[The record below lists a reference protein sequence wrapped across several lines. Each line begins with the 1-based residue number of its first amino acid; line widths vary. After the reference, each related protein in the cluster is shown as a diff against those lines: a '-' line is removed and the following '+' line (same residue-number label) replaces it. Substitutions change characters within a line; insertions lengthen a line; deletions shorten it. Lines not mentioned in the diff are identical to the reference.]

1 MASSSFTSK
10 EITAINLILLI
21 SLTPILRI
29 ACESPSCERTFT
41 SIISFGDSLA
51 DTGNKLHLS
60 NTNNPPAS
68 ASPPYGE
75 TYFKSPTGRC
85 SDGRLIID
93 FIAQYLGVPLV
104 PPYIGGKVANFGAGV
119 NFAVA
124 GATAL
129 DKPFFEER
137 GVDIPVWNGSLG
149 TQLSWFKDL
158 LPSLCKTS
166 SDYDELFERSLFLV
180 GEIGGN
186 DYNHALLAGVSM
198 EVVETFVSP
207 VVAAIVSTVNELLD
221 LGARTLVVPGN
232 FPIGC
237 SAAYLT
243 TFMTNSSTKD
253 YDPQTGCLNWLNNFA
268 MQHNTMLRT
277 ELARIQES
285 HPHANIIYA
294 DYYNAAMQLFLNPYK
309 FGFSK
314 GAITACCG
322 GKGPYHYNTSEMC
335 GQPLATVCADSSQY
349 VNWDGLHLT
358 EAAYS
363 FIFKALFQGP
373 HTVPPF
379 SSLCSAASHPQ
390 YDQ

>member
-1 MASSSFTSK
+1 MASCSCFTFR
-10 EITAINLILLI
+10 EAVAINLIILI
-21 SLTPILRI
+21 AVAPILRI
-29 ACESPSCERTFT
+29 ACELSSCEPGFK

-51 DTGNKLHLS
+51 DTGNKLRLS
-60 NTNNPPAS
+60 NINNPTVA
-68 ASPPYGE
+68 ALPPYGQ
-75 TYFKSPTGRC
+75 TYFHAQTGRC

-93 FIAQYLGVPLV
+93 FLAQYLGLPLV
-104 PPYIGGKVANFGAGV
+104 TPYIGSKISSFDGGV

-129 DKPFFEER
+129 DQPFFEER
-137 GVDIPVWNGSLG
+137 GVYIPVWNGSLW

-158 LPSLCKTS
+158 LPSLCQTI
-166 SDYDELFERSLFLV
+166 SDCDELFQRSLFVV

-207 VVAAIVSTVNELLD
+207 VVDAIVSTVNELLD
-221 LGARTLVVPGN
+221 MGAMTLVVPGN

-243 TFMTNSSTKD
+243 TFMTNATIKD
-253 YDPQTGCLNWLNNFA
+253 YDPQTGCLNWLNDFA
-268 MQHNTMLRT
+268 MQHNAVLKTA
-277 ELARIQES
+277 LARIQES

-294 DYYNAAMQLFLNPYK
+294 DYYNAAMQLFLSPYK

-322 GKGPYHYNTSEMC
+322 GNGPYHYNSTAMC
-335 GQPLATVCADSSQY
+335 GQPLSTVCEDSSVY

-363 FIFKALFQGP
+363 FIFQDLFQGS
-373 HTVPPF
+373 HTIPPF
-379 SSLCSAASHPQ
+379 SSLCAAASHPQ
-390 YDQ
+390 YL

>member
-1 MASSSFTSK
+1 MASSSFTFR
-10 EITAINLILLI
+10 ETLAISFIVLI
-21 SLTPILRI
+21 SVSPILRV
-29 ACESPSCERTFT
+29 ACELSSCEPPLK

-51 DTGNKLHLS
+51 DTGNDIRLS
-60 NTNNPPAS
+60 NTNTGS
-68 ASPPYGE
+68 LPPYGQ
-75 TYFKSPTGRC
+75 TYFQAQTGRC

-93 FIAQYLGVPLV
+93 FLAQYLGLPLV
-104 PPYIGGKVANFGAGV
+104 PPYIGSTIGSFYAGV

-137 GVDIPVWNGSLG
+137 GVDIPVRNGSLA

-158 LPSLCKTS
+158 LPSLCQTS
-166 SDYDELFERSLFLV
+166 SDCGELFQRSLFLV

-207 VVAAIVSTVNELLD
+207 VVDAIVSTVDDLID
-221 LGARTLVVPGN
+221 LGASTLVVPGN

-237 SAAYLT
+237 SVAYLT

-253 YDPQTGCLNWLNNFA
+253 YDPQTGCLNWLNDFA
-268 MQHNTMLRT
+268 MHHNTVLKT
-277 ELARIQES
+277 ALARIQES
-285 HPHANIIYA
+285 HPHATIIYA
-294 DYYNAAMQLFLNPYK
+294 DYYNAAMQLFRNPDK

-322 GKGPYHYNTSEMC
+322 ANGPYHYDASAMC
-335 GQPLATVCADSSQY
+335 GQPSATVCEDSSLY
-349 VNWDGLHLT
+349 VNWDGIHLT
-358 EAAYS
+358 EAAYN
-363 FIFKALFQGP
+363 FIFQDLFEGP
-373 HTVPPF
+373 HTIPPF
-379 SSLCSAASHPQ
+379 SSLCTAASHPQ
-390 YDQ
+390 YL